1 MGFVLRM
8 VGREAR
14 ASWRRLLFFFL
25 CVAVGVG
32 AIVALRSVIQSVR
45 AALVAEARTLTAADL
60 MVSTSRPWSPDVRAA
75 VERQLRDGGATVITE
90 AIETATMARP
100 ADTAKAL
107 VRAVELQGVQAA
119 FPLYGRV
126 ELEGGRPYS
135 HDLLSGQG
143 ALVRPE
149 LLAQLDLR
157 VGDQVVIGDLAF
169 TIRGVVLSE
178 PGRRL
183 GFFSF
188 GPRVLIDLADLE
200 RTGLLAFGSRARRM
214 LMVQAPASSVD
225 PLVQAIRSR
234 FQEQFVNAR
243 SFRGSDD
250 QVGADLDRAENY
262 LSLVGFIIVILGGI
276 GVWSVTRVFVQQKL
290 RAIAVLKCVGAS
302 TRQVLALY
310 VAQVLV
316 LGALGSALGLL
327 IAWLAVTSIPAS
339 ATAALG
345 GAVPRLT
352 LSAALQGTAIGLLVS
367 LLFSLVPLLEIRRV
381 RPLLLLRDEAARG
394 GNAAPGAAR
403 RWIRHIDWVQ
413 ATAALLVLL
422 VLVGVAGWQ
431 AASLRV
437 GALVS
442 GAFLA
447 VALVLHLAGLLLV
460 WLVRPLERVS
470 WFPLRH
476 AVMSVTRPGNQTRVI
491 LLAVGI
497 GVFFIIGVRSLQT
510 NLLSQFRIDMRSDG
524 PDLFLIDV
532 QADQE
537 AGVREFLASV
547 NPDYPARLIP
557 VLRARVTSVQGQDTH
572 LRNYEEVRG
581 QGGLGREF
589 VITYRDHLEANERVV
604 DGAFWAGAAG
614 EPEVSI
620 EEGIQRR
627 AGVRVGDTMRFD
639 VMGRAI
645 DARVT
650 SVRHVDWA
658 DARSGG
664 FMFVFRP
671 GTFDKAP
678 TTFIAAAR
686 VPSDPSARAR
696 VQRDL
701 VARYPNV
708 SVIDVREIVA
718 RVQAVAENITM
729 AVSIVGLVALLSGLL
744 ILVGSVSMTRFQRLH
759 ESAVFKTLGATT
771 RTLAGMLAIEY
782 TALGALAG
790 VIGAAG
796 SLALT
801 WAFCRFVLDIPWSP
815 TPEVVLPG
823 LALTA
828 VAVGLLGVVA
838 SADVLR
844 RKPLAILR
852 AE

>member
-1 MGFVLRM
+1 M

-14 ASWRRLLFFFL
+14 ASWRRLIFFFV

-45 AALVAEARTLTAADL
+45 GALVAEARTLMAADI
-60 MVSTSRPWSPDVRAA
+60 MVSTNRPWTPDLRTA
-75 VERQLRDGGATVITE
+75 VEQELREGGATAITE

-100 ADTAKAL
+100 ADASKAL
-107 VRAVELQGVQAA
+107 VRAIELQGVDAA
-119 FPLYGRV
+119 FPFYGRV
-126 ELEGGRPYS
+126 ELEGGRPYA
-135 HDLLSGQG
+135 HDLLKGQG

-149 LLAQLDLR
+149 LLTQLDLR
-157 VGDQVVIGDLAF
+157 VGDQIVIGDLTF

-188 GPRVLIDLADLE
+188 GPRVLVDLADLE

-214 LMVQAPASSVD
+214 LMVAAPQAAVD
-225 PLVQAIRSR
+225 PLVESIRKG
-234 FQEQFVNAR
+234 FQEQFVSAR
-243 SFRGSDD
+243 SFRGSEDRL
-250 QVGADLDRAENY
+250 GEDLERAENY
-262 LSLVGFIIVILGGI
+262 LALVGFIIVILGGI

-290 RAIAVLKCVGAS
+290 RAIAVLKCLGAS
-302 TRQVLALY
+302 TGQVLSVY
-310 VAQVLV
+310 VAQVLA

-327 IAWLAVTSIPAS
+327 IAWVALAAIPAS

-345 GAVPRLT
+345 GAVPGLT
-352 LSAALQGTAIGLLVS
+352 LSAAVQGTAIGLLVS

-381 RPLLLLRDEAARG
+381 KPLLLLRDEAARSAG
-394 GNAAPGAAR
+394 GGGAVLRWWR
-403 RWIRHIDWVQ
+403 RVDWVQ
-413 ATAALLVLL
+413 AAAAFLVLV

-437 GALVS
+437 GAIVS
-442 GAFLA
+442 GAFLGI
-447 VALVLHLAGLLLV
+447 ALVLHLAGLLLV
-460 WLVRPLERVS
+460 RLVRPLQRTP

-497 GVFFIIGVRSLQT
+497 GVFFILGIRSLQA
-510 NLLSQFRIDMRSDG
+510 NLISQFSIDLRSDG
-524 PDLFLIDV
+524 PDLFLIDI
-532 QADQE
+532 QPDQE
-537 AGVREFLASV
+537 AGVRDFLASA
-547 NPDYPARLIP
+547 NPGFPARLIP
-557 VLRARVTSVQGQDTH
+557 VLRARVTGVRGQDIN
-572 LRNYEEVRG
+572 LKNYEEVRG
-581 QGGLGREF
+581 QGGLSREF
-589 VITYRDHLEANERVV
+589 VITYRDRLEANERLVTGTFWT
-604 DGAFWAGAAG
+604 GAST

-620 EEGIQRR
+620 EDGIMRR
-627 AGVRVGDTMRFD
+627 FRVRLGDTMRFD

-645 DARVT
+645 EARVT
-650 SVRHVDWA
+650 SVRRVEWA

-671 GTFDKAP
+671 GTLEKAP
-678 TTFIAAAR
+678 KTFIAAAR
-686 VPSDPSARAR
+686 VPADPQGRAR

-708 SVIDVREIVA
+708 SVIDIREVVA
-718 RVQAVAENITM
+718 RVKAVAENITL
-729 AVSIVGLVALLSGLL
+729 AVSVVGLVALLSGLL

-771 RTLAGMLAIEY
+771 RTLAAMLAIEY

-790 VIGAAG
+790 SIGAAG

-801 WAFCRFVLDIPWSP
+801 WAFCRFVLDIRWSF

-823 LALTA
+823 LLLTA
-828 VAVGLLGVVA
+828 VVVGGLGVAA
-838 SADVLR
+838 SMDVLR